1 LADNIVSEVE
11 DRLTDL
17 FGDGGE
23 DSSDVEVAPD
33 VESVTDFDDVSSDI
47 EDAPTLEEDNDALE
61 ESPLKDLKSIV
72 LSIDWE
78 ISDEIMSRFLD
89 QVNSLMGIYQGDRI
103 ILMFLSLLNSVGKYI
118 KAKKEN
124 SDADVVKLLNSS
136 YAALEKSVLT
146 KEITEDEKKKLII
159 TEVNKFKK
167 IREKLG
173 GKPADKPKKDVISP
187 EKEKVSQPEPEVE
200 EAVSQPVQEEV
211 TEEPPAVISATKSKG
226 LGLGSKINLFVLL
239 PLIIVV
245 AAGYVYIR
253 QLTGVTLQ
261 IDQTI
266 QAYSGVS
273 IEDARNIVFAVFCGL
288 IIIIGI
294 VASIYVSRLAGT
306 VKYLTDVVENI
317 NAGEAVPEIKVT
329 SGDEIGALAEA
340 IGRLRKP

>member
-1 LADNIVSEVE
+1 
-11 DRLTDL
+11 
-17 FGDGGE
+17 
-23 DSSDVEVAPD
+23 
-33 VESVTDFDDVSSDI
+33 
-47 EDAPTLEEDNDALE
+47 LE

-211 TEEPPAVISATKSKG
+211 TEEPPAVISAAKSKG